1 MANVK
6 IALQFAAF
14 DGQPLTFKAPC
25 DCAHVTGIKVEYPNG
40 EDTAF
45 QVFTFADAHG
55 NDVGDLDNLFAEGSM
70 VKVILDT
77 DTNRA
82 FIQNAD
88 TNAYLERKFDS
99 LGIESAEYPGCFY
112 RLAGEETE
120 WINPPM
126 VAGVE
131 YRTAKRHNGSAV
143 YTKLFNVETLKTA
156 SVAMGIQGRVISFH
170 GNAFHHSGSID
181 PFPMFDGAG
190 SLMAIAYI
198 AQGSIQI
205 RAFND
210 KDISNYSASFTV
222 EYTK

>member
-1 MANVK
+1 MP
-6 IALQFAAF
+6 I
-14 DGQPLTFKAPC
+14 
-25 DCAHVTGIKVEYPNG
+25 GIKLDLLFCRQGMDHIGHTTY
-40 EDTAF
+40 
-45 QVFTFADAHG
+45 QVDGIEHIDSLGAVGHADGNPVSFADAHG
-55 NDVGDLDNLFAEGSM
+55 NDLGDLDNLFAEGAM

-77 DTNRA
+77 DTNKA

-88 TNAYLERKFDS
+88 TNAYLEKKFDN
-99 LGIESAEYPGCFY
+99 LGIESAEYPGCFH
-112 RLAGEETE
+112 RLAGEEAE

-131 YRTAKRHNGSAV
+131 YRTSKRHNGSPV
-143 YTKLFNVETLKTA
+143 YTKLFHVETLKTP

-170 GNAFHHSGSID
+170 GNAFHASGSVD

-210 KDISNYSASFTV
+210 KDISNYSASFII